1 MRPSQTTDDD
11 LISNSVTLTKI
22 YVAWA
27 TTLAAFVIDIWEEGK
42 LEDASTKSAG
52 LSDVAFRNRSHLFLA
67 DITPD
72 GLIDIRF
79 I

>member
-1 MRPSQTTDDD
+1 MHPSQTTDDD
-11 LISNSVTLTKI
+11 LIFNIVTLTKI

-42 LEDASTKSAG
+42 LEDACAKSAG

-72 GLIDIRF
+72 RLVNI
-79 I
+79 